1 MKIQFTKHAY
11 LKLRE
16 REIKELEVRQV
27 IEHPEEILLDT
38 ETGNIIIVGDRSL
51 KIGHK
56 LLVVLSKDMQKV
68 VTLIDT
74 SKIDIINRRKEKG
87 RWVKVK

>member
-1 MKIQFTKHAY
+1 
-11 LKLRE
+11 
-16 REIKELEVRQV
+16 V
-27 IEHPEEILLDT
+27 
-38 ETGNIIIVGDRSL
+38 IVGDRSL

-56 LLVVLSKDMQKV
+56 LLVVLSEDMQKV

-87 RWVKVK
+87 RWIKIK

>member
-1 MKIQFTKHAY
+1 M
-11 LKLRE
+11 
-16 REIKELEVRQV
+16 
-27 IEHPEEILLDT
+27 EHPEEIPLDT
-38 ETGNIIIVGDRSL
+38 ETGNIVIVGDRSL

-56 LLVVLSKDMQKV
+56 LLVVLSEDMQKV

-87 RWVKVK
+87 RWIKIK